1 MAGASAV
8 PVAESPATLAPSAET
23 AAKQTRRA
31 AQLAA
36 DALRLSTHLS
46 ALTLAPAREANR
58 ARPQDNSKPSI
69 AIRQIAGEETVRAA
83 RALWNDGA
91 RAAAIETLRQALAA
105 AEEHRDAA
113 ATQPLA
119 RELAR
124 MQVSENQSQVA
135 LDLLKRLE
143 SRFIDDADAWSLRA
157 NAQQRLGL
165 HPEASESYLNALRL
179 RGGEPRWML
188 GAAIS
193 LAAVGR
199 LDEARVWTE
208 RAAERAP
215 IPPAI
220 ATYLR
225 QLGVNVP

>member
-1 MAGASAV
+1 M
-8 PVAESPATLAPSAET
+8 
-23 AAKQTRRA
+23 
-31 AQLAA
+31 
-36 DALRLSTHLS
+36 
-46 ALTLAPAREANR
+46 
-58 ARPQDNSKPSI
+58 
-69 AIRQIAGEETVRAA
+69 RAA
-83 RALWNDGA
+83 RVLWNDGA
-91 RAAAIETLRQALAA
+91 HAAAIETLRQALAA

-124 MQVSENQSQVA
+124 MLVSENQPQAA

-157 NAQQRLGL
+157 NAQQRLGM
-165 HPEASESYLNALRL
+165 HVEASESYLGALRL

-199 LDEARVWTE
+199 LDEARLWTE
-208 RAAERAP
+208 RAAERGP
-215 IPPAI
+215 IPPSI

-225 QLGVNVP
+225 QLGVAVP